1 MSLHVYMY
9 KVRRKVAAFGLRID
23 NMINVGYSISHGEC
37 CARTSSGVLRGAS
50 NP

>member
-1 MSLHVYMY
+1 MY

-23 NMINVGYSISHGEC
+23 NMINVGYSISHGEG
-37 CARTSSGVLRGAS
+37 CARTSSDGVLRGAS